1 MLKTLQLGLIWNK
14 SDSNGLNFYPN
25 SVYNAPPFHRKQSSG
40 ILATEIGLDG
50 QQEMR
55 LSSPWHI
62 FSRFG
67 RIEWLI
73 TAWMLLAVLLSAT
86 ILDLMDARQAQ
97 AGDSVS
103 RDEFRKELNLVY
115 NHPNPFNPS
124 TTISFRL
131 LEPAKVRVNVYDLH
145 GRLLECLADEEMDS
159 GNNFAVWKT
168 VTAPSGTYIF
178 SLEADGVRIFKKMSL
193 IR

>member
-1 MLKTLQLGLIWNK
+1 
-14 SDSNGLNFYPN
+14 
-25 SVYNAPPFHRKQSSG
+25 
-40 ILATEIGLDG
+40 
-50 QQEMR
+50 MR
-55 LSSPWHI
+55 LTSPWHI
-62 FSRFG
+62 FSRFH
-67 RIEWLI
+67 RPLWFLAIWV
-73 TAWMLLAVLLSAT
+73 LLAVFLSASVLE
-86 ILDLMDARQAQ
+86 IVAARQAQ

-124 TTISFRL
+124 TTIIFRL
-131 LEPAKVRVNVYDLH
+131 LEPAKVRVNVYDLR
-145 GRLLECLADEEMDS
+145 GRIIECLVDEEMEA

-168 VTAPSGTYIF
+168 VTAPSGTYLF